1 MRYEIKDKKDNE
13 RGINMAENI
22 ILLVILG
29 IVSIIMIGIG
39 ISQMKRKTPVGFYT
53 GEIPPKEEEL
63 TDVVQWN
70 KKHGRMCII
79 YGCSI
84 ICSYFIGMILRESLI
99 APYIIG
105 GVIVVGVLIMMFYH
119 SRLKKEYIN

>member
-1 MRYEIKDKKDNE
+1 
-13 RGINMAENI
+13 MAENI

-39 ISQMKRKTPVGFYT
+39 ISQIKSKTPVGFYT
-53 GEIPPKEEEL
+53 GEITPKEDEL
-63 TDVVQWN
+63 TDVTQWN
-70 KKHGRMCII
+70 KKHGVMWVI

-84 ICSYFIGMILRESLI
+84 ICSYFVGMIINESLI

-105 GVIVVGVLIMMFYH
+105 GVIVVGVPIMMFYH
-119 SRLKKEYIN
+119 SRLKKEYVK